1 VSDVEATKYPLP
13 AYVAALYD
21 AAGENGWNAW
31 TVGVPDPIVIALA
44 KVEPSTKRLYPQDK
58 KIVLPKAVNGVVG
71 VDEIVKLVF
80 DNLKFETYPANP
92 FAALLSVP
100 IRIAS
105 VWLNVVA
112 DVPVPSDAPFTY
124 KVVWLA
130 PVPARTTAT

>member
-1 VSDVEATKYPLP
+1 M
-13 AYVAALYD
+13 
-21 AAGENGWNAW
+21 
-31 TVGVPDPIVIALA
+31 IALA
-44 KVEPSTKRLYPQDK
+44 NDEPSIKRLYPQDK
-58 KIVLPKAVNGVVG
+58 KMVLAKAVNGVVG
-71 VDEIVKLVF
+71 IDEIVKFVF

-124 KVVWLA
+124 KVV
-130 PVPARTTAT
+130 